1 MDAKYIN
8 PFIDSFYNV
17 LPQIGFS
24 NVTREDVAIKNNVE
38 SLGILINLGIVGDIK
53 GNIVYNIQGE
63 NGKKIAS
70 KMMMGLPVEEL
81 NEMAQSALSELS
93 NMLTANAGINF
104 SNIGVNVN
112 ISTPTLMYGQDIKIK
127 LNTDKILNIKIVAD
141 DIPIDVNIAFE
152 KIQIKSLD

>member
-1 MDAKYIN
+1 MDVKYIN
-8 PFIDSFYNV
+8 PFIDSFYNI

-24 NVTREDVAIKNNVE
+24 NVTREEVTVKNSVE

-81 NEMAQSALSELS
+81 NEMAKSALSELS
-93 NMLTANAGINF
+93 NMLTANASINF

-141 DIPIDVNIAFE
+141 DIPIDVNVAFE
-152 KIQIKSLD
+152 KI

>member
-17 LPQIGFS
+17 LPQVGFS

-93 NMLTANAGINF
+93 NMLTANASINF
-104 SNIGVNVN
+104 SNIGVDVN

-152 KIQIKSLD
+152 KF

>member
-1 MDAKYIN
+1 MDVKYIN

-24 NVTREDVAIKNNVE
+24 NIVRENVAVKNSVE

-53 GNIVYNIQGE
+53 GNIVYNIQDE

-81 NEMAQSALSELS
+81 DEMAQSALSELS
-93 NMLTANAGINF
+93 NMLTANASINF

-127 LNTDKILNIKIVAD
+127 LNTDKILNIKIIAD
-141 DIPIDVNIAFE
+141 DIPIDVNVAFE
-152 KIQIKSLD
+152 RI

>member
-1 MDAKYIN
+1 MDVKYIN
-8 PFIDSFYNV
+8 PFIDSFYNI

-24 NVTREDVAIKNNVE
+24 NVTREDVTVKNSVE

-93 NMLTANAGINF
+93 NMLTANASINF

-141 DIPIDVNIAFE
+141 DIPIDVNVAFE
-152 KIQIKSLD
+152 KI

>member
-1 MDAKYIN
+1 MLQERRLL
-8 PFIDSFYNV
+8 V
-17 LPQIGFS
+17 
-24 NVTREDVAIKNNVE
+24 KNSVE

-93 NMLTANAGINF
+93 NMLTANASINF

-141 DIPIDVNIAFE
+141 DIPIDVNVAFE
-152 KIQIKSLD
+152 KI

>member
-17 LPQIGFS
+17 LPQLGFS

-38 SLGILINLGIVGDIK
+38 SLGILINLGIVGDIR

-93 NMLTANAGINF
+93 NMLTANASINF

-141 DIPIDVNIAFE
+141 NIPIDVNIAFE
-152 KIQIKSLD
+152 KI

>member
-38 SLGILINLGIVGDIK
+38 SLGILINLGIVGDIR

-93 NMLTANAGINF
+93 NMLTANASINF

-127 LNTDKILNIKIVAD
+127 LNTNKILNIKIVAD
-141 DIPIDVNIAFE
+141 NIPIDVNIAFE
-152 KIQIKSLD
+152 KI

>member
-8 PFIDSFYNV
+8 PFIDSFYNI
-17 LPQIGFS
+17 LPQIRFS
-24 NVTREDVAIKNNVE
+24 NVTREDVTVKNSVE

-53 GNIVYNIQGE
+53 GNIVYNIEGE

-93 NMLTANAGINF
+93 NMLTANASINF

-141 DIPIDVNIAFE
+141 DIPIDVNVAFE
-152 KIQIKSLD
+152 KI

>member
-1 MDAKYIN
+1 MDVKYIN
-8 PFIDSFYNV
+8 PFIDSFYNI

-24 NVTREDVAIKNNVE
+24 NVTREEVTVRNSVE

-93 NMLTANAGINF
+93 NMLTANASINF

-141 DIPIDVNIAFE
+141 DIPIDVNVAFE
-152 KIQIKSLD
+152 KI

>member
-8 PFIDSFYNV
+8 PFIDSFYNI

-24 NVTREDVAIKNNVE
+24 NVTREDVTVKNNVE

-53 GNIVYNIQGE
+53 GNIVYNIEGE

-93 NMLTANAGINF
+93 NMLTANASINF

-141 DIPIDVNIAFE
+141 DIPIDVNVAFE
-152 KIQIKSLD
+152 KI

>member
-1 MDAKYIN
+1 M
-8 PFIDSFYNV
+8 V
-17 LPQIGFS
+17 
-24 NVTREDVAIKNNVE
+24 
-38 SLGILINLGIVGDIK
+38 
-53 GNIVYNIQGE
+53 
-63 NGKKIAS
+63 KKIAS

-93 NMLTANAGINF
+93 NMLTANASINF

-141 DIPIDVNIAFE
+141 DIPIDVNVAFE
-152 KIQIKSLD
+152 KI

>member
-1 MDAKYIN
+1 MDVKYIN

-24 NVTREDVAIKNNVE
+24 NIVRDNVAVKNSVE

-53 GNIVYNIQGE
+53 GNIVYNIQDE

-81 NEMAQSALSELS
+81 DEMAQSALSELS
-93 NMLTANAGINF
+93 NMLTANASINF

-127 LNTDKILNIKIVAD
+127 LNTDKILNIKIIAD
-141 DIPIDVNIAFE
+141 DIPIEVNVAFE
-152 KIQIKSLD
+152 RI

>member
-1 MDAKYIN
+1 MDVKYIN
-8 PFIDSFYNV
+8 PFIDSFYNI

-24 NVTREDVAIKNNVE
+24 NVTREEVTVKNSVE

-93 NMLTANAGINF
+93 NMLTANASINF

-112 ISTPTLMYGQDIKIK
+112 ISTPSLMYGQDIKIK

-141 DIPIDVNIAFE
+141 DIPIDVNVAFE
-152 KIQIKSLD
+152 KI

>member
-1 MDAKYIN
+1 MYYHN
-8 PFIDSFYNV
+8 LVFV
-17 LPQIGFS
+17 MLQE
-24 NVTREDVAIKNNVE
+24 RMLLIKNNVE
-38 SLGILINLGIVGDIK
+38 SLGILINLGIVGDIR

-93 NMLTANAGINF
+93 NMLTANASINF

-152 KIQIKSLD
+152 KI

>member
-17 LPQIGFS
+17 LPQLGFS

-38 SLGILINLGIVGDIK
+38 SLGILINLGIVGDIR

-93 NMLTANAGINF
+93 NMLTANASINF

-152 KIQIKSLD
+152 KI

>member
-8 PFIDSFYNV
+8 PFIDSFYNI

-24 NVTREDVAIKNNVE
+24 NVTREEVTVKNSVE

-53 GNIVYNIQGE
+53 GNIVYNIEGE

-93 NMLTANAGINF
+93 NMLTANASINF

-141 DIPIDVNIAFE
+141 DIPIDVSVAFE
-152 KIQIKSLD
+152 KI

>member
-8 PFIDSFYNV
+8 PFIDSFYNI

-24 NVTREDVAIKNNVE
+24 NVTREDVTVKNSVE

-53 GNIVYNIQGE
+53 GNIVYNIEGE

-81 NEMAQSALSELS
+81 NEMAQKCS
-93 NMLTANAGINF
+93 F
-104 SNIGVNVN
+104 
-112 ISTPTLMYGQDIKIK
+112 
-127 LNTDKILNIKIVAD
+127 
-141 DIPIDVNIAFE
+141 
-152 KIQIKSLD
+152 

>member
-8 PFIDSFYNV
+8 PFIDSFYNI

-24 NVTREDVAIKNNVE
+24 NVTREDVTVKNSVE

-53 GNIVYNIQGE
+53 GNIVYNIEGE

-93 NMLTANAGINF
+93 NMLTANASINF

-141 DIPIDVNIAFE
+141 DIPIDVSVAFE
-152 KIQIKSLD
+152 KI

>member
-93 NMLTANAGINF
+93 NMLTANASINF

-152 KIQIKSLD
+152 KI

>member
-93 NMLTANAGINF
+93 NMLTANASINF

-141 DIPIDVNIAFE
+141 DILIDVNIAFE
-152 KIQIKSLD
+152 KI

>member
-1 MDAKYIN
+1 MDVKYIN
-8 PFIDSFYNV
+8 PFIDSFYNI

-24 NVTREDVAIKNNVE
+24 NVTREEVTVKNSVE

-93 NMLTANAGINF
+93 NMLTANASINF

-141 DIPIDVNIAFE
+141 DIPIDVNVAFE
-152 KIQIKSLD
+152 KI

>member
-8 PFIDSFYNV
+8 PFIDSFYNI

-24 NVTREDVAIKNNVE
+24 NVTREDVTVKNSVE

-53 GNIVYNIQGE
+53 GNIVYNIEGE

-70 KMMMGLPVEEL
+70 KMMMGLPVEKL

-93 NMLTANAGINF
+93 NMLTANASINF

-141 DIPIDVNIAFE
+141 DIPIDVNVADR
-152 KIQIKSLD
+152 KSVV

>member
-17 LPQIGFS
+17 LPQLGFS

-38 SLGILINLGIVGDIK
+38 SLGILINLGIVGDIR
-53 GNIVYNIQGE
+53 GNIVHNIQGE

-93 NMLTANAGINF
+93 NMLTANASINF

-152 KIQIKSLD
+152 KI

>member
-53 GNIVYNIQGE
+53 GNIVYNIQEE

-93 NMLTANAGINF
+93 NMLTANASINF

-152 KIQIKSLD
+152 KI